1 MDDDRDEGTL
11 NLFDTLMMPLR
22 LPGRVVSDVDRLT
35 RAVIAL
41 QSDAK
46 QHLSSVD
53 DSAAQLVG
61 GLRELHRA
69 VTRIE
74 RKVNILEED
83 RMQALLDATA
93 TLQASIDRIDHRVA
107 VLESLEGSMTGL
119 IEGLREDLN
128 ARMIAV
134 QGEVHGIKQPMHT
147 MADDVS
153 KIDALLPDPNA
164 GPLTR
169 LKETLSSS

>member
-1 MDDDRDEGTL
+1 MDDDRDEGTP

-53 DSAAQLVG
+53 DSAVQLVD

-93 TLQASIDRIDHRVA
+93 TLQASIDRIDDRVA

-128 ARMIAV
+128 ARMTAV
-134 QGEVHGIKQPMHT
+134 QGEVHGMKQPMHA
-147 MADDVS
+147 MAGDVA